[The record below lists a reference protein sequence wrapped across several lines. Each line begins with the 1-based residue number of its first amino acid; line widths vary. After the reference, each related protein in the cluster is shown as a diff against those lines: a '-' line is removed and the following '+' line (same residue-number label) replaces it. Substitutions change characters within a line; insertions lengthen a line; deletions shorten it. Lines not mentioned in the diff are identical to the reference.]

1 MALGCRFERA
11 MNMTSK
17 PMPRP
22 ATPQSQED
30 KSPLKEAR
38 TKRMQYGAWYRKAEK
53 VRWCLHPLSCLW
65 NCSGCRT
72 AKRHAAKAEF
82 VFAYAFYVCFC
93 VCFLCVVFSGVKS
106 RRRISRA
113 PANDKAPSSTQQP
126 VHLPF
131 LLVQIDSAQF
141 HCQHSAMFCF
151 LHVLPGHHRSGTN

>member
-1 MALGCRFERA
+1 
-11 MNMTSK
+11 
-17 PMPRP
+17 
-22 ATPQSQED
+22 
-30 KSPLKEAR
+30 
-38 TKRMQYGAWYRKAEK
+38 MQYGAWYRKAEK

-141 HCQHSAMFCF
+141 HCQQSASIKPRTRLTKLGLPALDRHFSPF
-151 LHVLPGHHRSGTN
+151 LSNLGFVGRLNFENVVDF